1 MTSYFR
7 SLAFGIHGYSQYT
20 KDGFAKNIKDEDA
33 DDDASKDCLKRD
45 LTNVSVLIT
54 GANGGIGFATA
65 VALARRNA
73 TVHLLCRSMQRGE
86 KAVKEILDAVARER
100 GGGGGGRPMPQCNLH
115 LHVCDVGSN
124 VEVRAFV

>member
-20 KDGFAKNIKDEDA
+20 KDGFGKNIKDEDA
-33 DDDASKDCLKRD
+33 DDDESKDCLKRD
-45 LTNVSVLIT
+45 LTNISVLIT

-86 KAVKEILDAVARER
+86 KR
-100 GGGGGGRPMPQCNLH
+100 GR
-115 LHVCDVGSN
+115 
-124 VEVRAFV
+124 RF